1 MQFSARAAKALPPGD
16 HIVVEGCAGLRL
28 EATQSSKT
36 WTYRY
41 KSPVDSRMRQIR
53 LGHWPAM
60 GMPAAVIAWQEMK
73 DRRDA
78 GEDPSLQRKEKA
90 VVRRADAYT
99 VADLVEDYVTGHL
112 QVARQVEGA
121 KATAA
126 RLRRAVDSIGR
137 MPAADVTRAHAFGV
151 LDALAGK
158 PVVARSVRAELGAA
172 WALAHDAGRLAD
184 DVPNWWRQLSGR
196 RLRSKGQL
204 RDGEHKG
211 TGKRVLS
218 DDELVTLLRE
228 DLALLPLVARDVL
241 TLYLWTCCRGVEIVQ
256 MHAGQISREADGLW
270 WTLPAARTKVAR
282 FDSAMD
288 LRVPLVGRALQVV
301 ERRLVEHPGGY
312 LFPSESPGGHVRQA
326 AIQSQVHYRQ
336 PYSQTKPEHERLRF
350 KVSHWSPHDLRRTG
364 RTLLAAMG
372 CPSDVGEVILGHV
385 LPGVEGVYNRHR
397 FDAERREWLGRLAV
411 RLESLDSSGPAG

>member
-1 MQFSARAAKALPPGD
+1 MRFDPRAAKALQPGN
-16 HIVVEGCAGLRL
+16 HIVVDGCPGLRL
-28 EATQSSKT
+28 EANGQRKT

-41 KSPVDSRMRQIR
+41 KSPVDGRMRQMRI
-53 LGHWPAM
+53 GHWPAM
-60 GMPAAVIAWQEMK
+60 GLPGALVKWQGLK

-78 GEDPSLQRKEKA
+78 GDDPALERKGQIRA
-90 VVRRADAYT
+90 RRRAVYT
-99 VADLVEDYVTGHL
+99 VNDLVDDYVTGHL
-112 QVARQVEGA
+112 QVARQAEGA

-126 RLRRAVDSIGR
+126 RLRRAVESIGR
-137 MPAADVTRAHAFGV
+137 MPAADVTRAEAFGV

-184 DVPNWWRQLSGR
+184 DVPNWWRQLSSR

-204 RDGEHKG
+204 RAGQHKG

-218 DDELVTLLRE
+218 DDELSTLLRE
-228 DLALLPLVARDVL
+228 DLALLPPVARDVL

-256 MHAGQISREADGLW
+256 MHASQISRESDGVW

-312 LFPSESPGGHVRQA
+312 LFPSESPGGHVCQV

-336 PYSQTKPEHERLRF
+336 PYSQTKPEHERARF

-397 FDAERREWLGRLAV
+397 FDAERREWLARLVV
-411 RLESLDSSGPAG
+411 RLEALASAE